1 MTNEEMKTQIE
12 GTAKAARRAGCKITL
27 LLNWG
32 RETEDFD
39 RADEIIVSHGD
50 VEGEYHFRYS
60 EAEELKREALQ
71 AAEKFDVE
79 PEDYILWVSQG
90 W

>member
-1 MTNEEMKTQIE
+1 MTNQEMKTQIE
-12 GTAKAARRAGCKITL
+12 RTAKAARRGGAKVEL
-27 LLNWG
+27 LLSHG
-32 RETEDFD
+32 VETRDFS

-50 VEGEYHFRYS
+50 GEGEYHFRYS
-60 EAEELKREALQ
+60 EAEDLRREAVQ
-71 AAEKFDVE
+71 ASEQFDVE

>member
-1 MTNEEMKTQIE
+1 MTNEEMKAQIE
-12 GTAKAARRAGCKITL
+12 GTAKAARRAGGKVEILDNVMRPVYTF
-27 LLNWG
+27 
-32 RETEDFD
+32 EA
-39 RADEIIVSHGD
+39 ADEILVTPVKDS
-50 VEGEYHFRYS
+50 GEYHFRYS
-60 EAEELKREALQ
+60 EAEDLKREALQ